1 MPQVQIIEPTI
12 RPQKQKI
19 RVCAYAR
26 VSSNSDDQL
35 NSFSAQVEYF
45 TQLIQAHSDWEFI
58 DIYADEGITGT
69 RADKRDDFQ
78 RMMRDC
84 RAGRIDRILV
94 KSISRFGR
102 NSADCIEA
110 VRELKI
116 LGIAVAFEKE
126 GNNTKLENLRKE
138 LQRYRDLNDY
148 HEILDGSRLLLKIF
162 EEQESILE
170 FEPVAFRNMVIKV
183 RIFSDT
189 ICFRLINGMEL
200 AERR

>member
-45 TQLIQAHSDWEFI
+45 TQLIQAHSDWKFV

-126 GNNTKLENLRKE
+126 GIDTGRMTNEMYFPCTVHSHKKNPLP
-138 LQRYRDLNDY
+138 LQR
-148 HEILDGSRLLLKIF
+148 
-162 EEQESILE
+162 
-170 FEPVAFRNMVIKV
+170 
-183 RIFSDT
+183 
-189 ICFRLINGMEL
+189 ICVKAQSCG
-200 AERR
+200 